1 MSYLD
6 FGTLFFIVAAVLVF
20 LQLRSVLGKRTGNEK
35 PPFNPY
41 TSQRVQQ
48 DGEAKPQGKVIS
60 LPIRKAGN
68 EAEFPMVD
76 AVSKPGTEL
85 NKGLRAVSAADP
97 SFDPNEFLSGARI
110 AYEMIVMAFADSDRK
125 ALKGLLAKDVYEG
138 FESAIAGREL
148 RGEKMQSSFVGINKI
163 DFVEAEL
170 KNGDAQLTLRI
181 VSQLISATLD
191 KAGKVIEG
199 DPETVTEV
207 KDVWTFSRDTK
218 SKDPN
223 WKLAATEAE
232 D

>member
-1 MSYLD
+1 
-6 FGTLFFIVAAVLVF
+6 
-20 LQLRSVLGKRTGNEK
+20 
-35 PPFNPY
+35 
-41 TSQRVQQ
+41 
-48 DGEAKPQGKVIS
+48 
-60 LPIRKAGN
+60 
-68 EAEFPMVD
+68 MVD